1 MQMQIEKP
9 IILEKLEQKDDNSI
23 GNNLDDFE
31 ILQTLGKGSYGFVAK
46 VKSKINEK
54 LYAMKMIDFS
64 LIQEQ
69 AEKDLCKNEIEIIK
83 KLDNPHIIKYYNS
96 FRVDQKFYILM
107 EYMNNGDI
115 KGYIAAHQNMGKPI
129 PEEELWD
136 LFYQCMSA
144 LICIHKNKL
153 IHRDIKPANLFLTD
167 DKTIKIGDFGVSA
180 TRNKNTP
187 DNNSNE
193 KPEKQT
199 MMIGTPLYMSPE
211 MFNHEKYGSK
221 VDTYALGCSFY
232 EMCYFTPPRIP
243 IPKMNL
249 NFEITTDLQEIPV
262 KNNKDTYSKE
272 MNDLISLMIEK
283 DQTKRGRDDDIFEII
298 RKNYYLKCKSN
309 INSSIN
315 AIYRCLLSYNDFV
328 LYLNK
333 HAKDIEGVNKPITYT
348 FSLANKELYANNGKN
363 WDTRIKN
370 CRTILTYYNSS
381 FVDPGE
387 IEIEDLIEYI
397 LKAIHVECNKTGSHY
412 SRIFSQEDDPDIF
425 QRNNILMKYL
435 GNFQSYFKSVISGLF
450 FGTLETM
457 SFCMGCNMNKYF
469 FENFIYLIIDVKE
482 AIKCLNLGD
491 PNFIGY
497 CFQQQ
502 INSKFY
508 RTRFCLKCNKNTNH
522 LENKNYYVLP
532 KDLII
537 IFRNEIYQNIS
548 FPPYLDLSLFIK
560 GNPNAKYNLKGVI
573 KKSINQKQKSFTCLC
588 EDPQQHLWF
597 VSDGNQNRLIENP
610 YIDNSGIIVTLI
622 YGQ

>member
-1 MQMQIEKP
+1 MQIEKP
-9 IILEKLEQKDDNSI
+9 IILEKQGQKDDNSI

-54 LYAMKMIDFS
+54 LYAMKMIDFA

-69 AEKDLCKNEIEIIK
+69 AEKDLCLNEIEIIK

-96 FRVDQKFYILM
+96 FMIEQKFYILM

-136 LFYQCMSA
+136 LFYQCMSG
-144 LICIHKNKL
+144 LICIHKNQL

-187 DNNSNE
+187 GNNNNGKAE
-193 KPEKQT
+193 KET

-221 VDTYALGCSFY
+221 VDIYALGCSFY

-262 KNNKDTYSKE
+262 KNNKDIYSKE

-283 DQTKRGRDDDIFEII
+283 DQTKRGRDGDIFDII
-298 RKNYYLKCKSN
+298 RKNYYLKCKRN

-328 LYLNK
+328 LYLNR
-333 HAKDIEGVNKPITYT
+333 HAKDIKAVNKPITYT
-348 FSLANKELYANNGKN
+348 FSLANKELYVNNSKN
-363 WDTRIKN
+363 WDAQIKI

-397 LKAIHVECNKTGSHY
+397 LKTIHVECNKSASKF
-412 SRIFSQEDDPDIF
+412 SRIFSQEDDPDIL
-425 QRNNILMKYL
+425 QRQNIYMKYL
-435 GNFQSYFKSVISGLF
+435 GNFQSCFKSIISDLF
-450 FGTLETM
+450 FGTLETK
-457 SFCMGCNMNKYF
+457 SFCTGCNLNKYF

-482 AIKCLNLGD
+482 AIKYNTNPED
-491 PNFIGY
+491 QFFISY
-497 CFQQQ
+497 CFQNQ
-502 INSKFY
+502 INSKFNG
-508 RTRFCLKCNKNTNH
+508 TRFCLKCNKATNH
-522 LENKNYYVLP
+522 LENKNYTILP

-537 IFRNEIYQNIS
+537 LFRNEINNNIA
-548 FPPYLDLSLFIK
+548 FPFNLDLSFLSQE
-560 GNPNAKYNLKGVI
+560 NSNAKYNLKGII
-573 KKSINQKQKSFTCLC
+573 KKSINQKQKSFTCLY
-588 EDPQQHLWF
+588 EDPHQHIWF
-597 VSDGNQNRLIENP
+597 MSDGKQCRLIDNQ
-610 YIDNSGIIVTLI
+610 YNDNSGIVVALI

>member
-1 MQMQIEKP
+1 MQMERP
-9 IILEKLEQKDDNSI
+9 IILEKQEQKDDHSI
-23 GNNLDDFE
+23 GNILDDFE

-69 AEKDLCKNEIEIIK
+69 AEKDLCLNEIEVIK

-96 FRVDQKFYILM
+96 FQIEQKIYILM

-136 LFYQCMSA
+136 LFYQCMSG

-187 DNNSNE
+187 DNNSNG

-221 VDTYALGCSFY
+221 VDIYALGCSFY

-262 KNNKDTYSKE
+262 KNNKDFYSKE
-272 MNDLISLMIEK
+272 MNDLIYLMIEK

-298 RKNYYLKCKSN
+298 RKNYYLKCKRN
-309 INSSIN
+309 INSSIS

-328 LYLNK
+328 LYLNR
-333 HAKDIEGVNKPITYT
+333 HSKDIEGVNKPITYT
-348 FSLANKELYANNGKN
+348 FSLAKNELYANNGIN
-363 WDTRIKN
+363 WAHQIKKY
-370 CRTILTYYNSS
+370 RTILTYYNSS
-381 FVDPGE
+381 FTDPGE

-397 LKAIHVECNKTGSHY
+397 LKTIHIECNKTGSKL

-425 QRNNILMKYL
+425 QRNNIFSKYL
-435 GNFQSYFKSVISGLF
+435 GNFQSYFKSIISDFF
-450 FGTLETM
+450 FGTLETI
-457 SFCMGCNMNKYF
+457 SFCMDCKMNYKHF

-482 AIKCLNLGD
+482 AIKYNIIPFD
-491 PNFIGY
+491 QNFISF
-497 CFQQQ
+497 CFKNQ
-502 INSKFY
+502 INYTFN
-508 RTRFCLKCNKNTNH
+508 RTRFCLNCGKNTIH
-522 LENKNYYVLP
+522 SDKKNYILP

-537 IFRNEIYQNIS
+537 IFRNEENQNIA
-548 FPPYLDLSLFIK
+548 FPPYLDLSFLSQE
-560 GNPNAKYNLKGVI
+560 NSNAKYHLKGVI
-573 KKSINQKQKSFTCLC
+573 KKSNNQKQKTFICLC
-588 EDPQQHLWF
+588 EDPQQRIWF
-597 VSDGNQNRLIENP
+597 VSDEKQNRLIDNP
-610 YIDNSGIIVTLI
+610 YNDNSGFVVTLI

>member
-9 IILEKLEQKDDNSI
+9 IILEKQEQKDDNSI

-69 AEKDLCKNEIEIIK
+69 AEKDLCLNEIEIIK

-96 FRVDQKFYILM
+96 FQIDQKFYILM

-136 LFYQCMSA
+136 LFYQCMSG

-298 RKNYYLKCKSN
+298 RKNYYFKCKRN
-309 INSSIN
+309 INSSIS
-315 AIYRCLLSYNDFV
+315 AVYRCLLSYNDFV
-328 LYLNK
+328 SYLNR
-333 HAKDIEGVNKPITYT
+333 HETDIEAVNKPITYT
-348 FSLANKELYANNGKN
+348 FSLAKNELYANNGNK
-363 WDTRIKN
+363 WEARIKN

-381 FVDPGE
+381 FTDPGE

-397 LKAIHVECNKTGSHY
+397 LKTIHIECNKTGSKF

-425 QRNNILMKYL
+425 QRNNIFMKYL
-435 GNFQSYFKSVISGLF
+435 GNFQ
-450 FGTLETM
+450 
-457 SFCMGCNMNKYF
+457 
-469 FENFIYLIIDVKE
+469 
-482 AIKCLNLGD
+482 
-491 PNFIGY
+491 
-497 CFQQQ
+497 
-502 INSKFY
+502 
-508 RTRFCLKCNKNTNH
+508 
-522 LENKNYYVLP
+522 
-532 KDLII
+532 
-537 IFRNEIYQNIS
+537 
-548 FPPYLDLSLFIK
+548 
-560 GNPNAKYNLKGVI
+560 
-573 KKSINQKQKSFTCLC
+573 
-588 EDPQQHLWF
+588 
-597 VSDGNQNRLIENP
+597 
-610 YIDNSGIIVTLI
+610 
-622 YGQ
+622 